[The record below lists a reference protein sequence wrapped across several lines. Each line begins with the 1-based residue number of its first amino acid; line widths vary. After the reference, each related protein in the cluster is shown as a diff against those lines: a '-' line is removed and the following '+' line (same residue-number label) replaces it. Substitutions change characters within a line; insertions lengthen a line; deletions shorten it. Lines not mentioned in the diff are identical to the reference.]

1 MSGEELAE
9 LRERV
14 RRLEAA
20 EIAREHLHAYARI
33 LDDPRPET
41 VTALFAPAAVLTTPS
56 RKANGRAEIREFYEW
71 AFRAD
76 ASIKRHFITNARTT
90 WLGDSRVRV
99 QAQVLFTGRGTDRSV
114 VGWGSYDDIVDVSG
128 PQPRFTEKHM
138 VIEVSTDL
146 VAGWPHDSE
155 VR

>member
-1 MSGEELAE
+1 MSGDELTE

-20 EIAREHLHAYARI
+20 EIARDHVHAYARV

-41 VTALFAPAAVLTTPS
+41 VTALFAPDAVLTTPS
-56 RKANGRAEIREFYEW
+56 RKVHGRAEIRAFFER

-76 ASIKRHFITNARTT
+76 RSVKRHFIANARTT

-99 QAQVLFTGRGTDRSV
+99 RSQVFFTGRGADRSV
-114 VGWGSYDDIVDVSG
+114 IGWGGYDDIVDVGG
-128 PQPRFTEKHM
+128 PEPSFVEKNM

-146 VAGWPHDSE
+146 AAGWPHAPE
-155 VR
+155 IP